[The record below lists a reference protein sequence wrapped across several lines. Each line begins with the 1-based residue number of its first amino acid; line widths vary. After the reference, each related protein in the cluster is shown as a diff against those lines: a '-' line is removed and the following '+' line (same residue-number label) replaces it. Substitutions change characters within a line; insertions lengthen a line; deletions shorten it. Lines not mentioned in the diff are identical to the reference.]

1 MFWDSGTYRTLFESW
16 QNYSYTPSNY
26 DTIVLKITIMNL
38 TVKRLGENVQYKYIG
53 DELESILNLFTKFK
67 TSLLWLYIT
76 Q

>member
-26 DTIVLKITIMNL
+26 DIVVLKITIMKL
-38 TVKRLGENVQYKYIG
+38 TVKRLGENVRYKYIG